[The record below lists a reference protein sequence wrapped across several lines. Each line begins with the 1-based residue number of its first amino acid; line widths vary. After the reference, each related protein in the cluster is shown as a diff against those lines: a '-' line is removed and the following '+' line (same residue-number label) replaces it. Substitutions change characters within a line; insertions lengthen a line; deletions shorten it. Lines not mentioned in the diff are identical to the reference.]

1 MRVAVLTDG
10 IHPYVIGGMQKHS
23 TNLVKHLT
31 LIGCDVTLIHCVE
44 ISSEFPTDKQINDLL
59 FNGEHCLHKIIT
71 LKFPKS
77 KRFPGHYIYNSKKYS
92 TIVFQNLV
100 HEINNFDFIYA
111 KGFSAWKLLKEKKKG
126 LRCPKIGINFHG
138 YEMWQYAPS
147 LKSKLKQFL
156 FRPFVKWNSKN
167 ADFVFSYGS
176 KVSDIIKRIG
186 VDEKKIVEIPSGIE
200 QDWIR
205 NTLTGTDD
213 VVRFLFLGRYERRKG
228 VEEINLVLEKI
239 ANQDLKVEFHFIGPI
254 PENKRVTSLGKKII
268 YYGSIVDV
276 NKVKSI
282 MDVCDVL
289 ICASYSEG
297 MPNVIL
303 EGMARGLAIIAT
315 DVGATDLLVDDDNG
329 KLIKFENCENLID
342 DLHKLILIFSTIDQS
357 ELLIK
362 KEMSL
367 KKINAFSFNEIAD
380 KHYRF
385 FANF

>member
-1 MRVAVLTDG
+1 MD
-10 IHPYVIGGMQKHS
+10 
-23 TNLVKHLT
+23 
-31 LIGCDVTLIHCVE
+31 
-44 ISSEFPTDKQINDLL
+44 
-59 FNGEHCLHKIIT
+59 
-71 LKFPKS
+71 
-77 KRFPGHYIYNSKKYS
+77 
-92 TIVFQNLV
+92 
-100 HEINNFDFIYA
+100 
-111 KGFSAWKLLKEKKKG
+111 
-126 LRCPKIGINFHG
+126 
-138 YEMWQYAPS
+138 
-147 LKSKLKQFL
+147 
-156 FRPFVKWNSKN
+156 SKN

-228 VEEINLVLEKI
+228 VEEINLVLERI

-315 DVGATDLLVDDDNG
+315 DVGATDQLVDDDNG